1 MEDSTMKRLIMML
14 VLICTW
20 ILATNLSALSALS
33 AQVKLDWVQ
42 VYPGFTK
49 GMLVNHA
56 GDIYVTGVTWNLN
69 KVNDKYKMALI
80 KLNAF
85 SGNVD
90 WDKTYMD
97 SNNGILNP
105 LGQMIVSS
113 SDSDNIYTM
122 EEIPSFKVEVNKWT
136 ITFVFSA
143 PYPYAA
149 DSVTI
154 HHYSGEPYP
163 PELISLTTQGAGLIG
178 NSTSVVFGRDWDHDI
193 TRLLWYAG
201 YGLNFRLTFFKEG
214 NIVWVTEKE
223 VVAEMEGV
231 RFPAL
236 EENTGV
242 LPVLQLQNYPNPFN
256 PTTIIQFSLNKNS
269 MVELKIFDAMGKEVT
284 TLISNPMAVG
294 NHDVTFNANGLASG
308 MYYYRLSVDGEI
320 TTKSM
325 LLLK

>member
-1 MEDSTMKRLIMML
+1 MKRLIMML

-33 AQVKLDWVQ
+33 AQVKRDWVQ

-69 KVNDKYKMALI
+69 KVNKYKMALI

-256 PTTIIQFSLNKNS
+256 PITSITYS
-269 MVELKIFDAMGKEVT
+269 MTETGLVELKIFDQLGREVT
-284 TLISNPMAVG
+284 TLVNEVKSAG
-294 NHDVTFNANGLASG
+294 EYTATFNATELPSGVYFYQLATPWG
-308 MYYYRLSVDGEI
+308 VR
-320 TTKSM
+320 TKKM

>member
-256 PTTIIQFSLNKNS
+256 PITSITYS
-269 MVELKIFDAMGKEVT
+269 MTETGLVELKIFDQLGREVT
-284 TLISNPMAVG
+284 TLVNEVKSAG
-294 NHDVTFNANGLASG
+294 EYTATFNATELPSGVYFYQLATPWG
-308 MYYYRLSVDGEI
+308 VR
-320 TTKSM
+320 TKKM
-325 LLLK
+325 LLLR

>member
-256 PTTIIQFSLNKNS
+256 PITSITYS
-269 MVELKIFDAMGKEVT
+269 MTETGLVELKIFDQLGREVT
-284 TLISNPMAVG
+284 TLVNEVKSAG
-294 NHDVTFNANGLASG
+294 EYTATFNATELPSGVYFYQLATPWG
-308 MYYYRLSVDGEI
+308 VR
-320 TTKSM
+320 TKKM

>member
-1 MEDSTMKRLIMML
+1 MKRLIMML

>member
-1 MEDSTMKRLIMML
+1 ML

-308 MYYYRLSVDGEI
+308 MYYYR
-320 TTKSM
+320 
-325 LLLK
+325 

>member
-1 MEDSTMKRLIMML
+1 MKRLIMML

-256 PTTIIQFSLNKNS
+256 PITSITYS
-269 MVELKIFDAMGKEVT
+269 MTETGLVELKIFDQLGREVT
-284 TLISNPMAVG
+284 TLVNEVKSAG
-294 NHDVTFNANGLASG
+294 EYTATFNATELPSGVYFYQLATPWG
-308 MYYYRLSVDGEI
+308 VR
-320 TTKSM
+320 TKKM

>member
-1 MEDSTMKRLIMML
+1 MKRLIMML

-256 PTTIIQFSLNKNS
+256 PITSITYS
-269 MVELKIFDAMGKEVT
+269 MTETGLVELKIFDQLGREVT
-284 TLISNPMAVG
+284 TLVNEVKSAG
-294 NHDVTFNANGLASG
+294 EYTATFNATELPSGVYFYQLATPWG
-308 MYYYRLSVDGEI
+308 VR
-320 TTKSM
+320 TKKM
-325 LLLK
+325 LLLR

>member
-33 AQVKLDWVQ
+33 AQVKRDWVQ

-69 KVNDKYKMALI
+69 KVNKYKMALI

-256 PTTIIQFSLNKNS
+256 PITSITYS
-269 MVELKIFDAMGKEVT
+269 MTETGLVELKIFDQLGREVT
-284 TLISNPMAVG
+284 TLVNEVKSAG
-294 NHDVTFNANGLASG
+294 EYTATFNATELPSGVYFYQLATPWG
-308 MYYYRLSVDGEI
+308 VR
-320 TTKSM
+320 TKKM